1 MSAAE
6 ITSNYGKYQTG
17 NPLMQRVI
25 ARFVDRVMAH
35 VSRQSPSTVVDL
47 GCGEGMIAR
56 RVAELGGVDY
66 LGLELNP
73 VALEV
78 ARREVPSMRFEQAD
92 IVRREPEVGWADVA
106 LCLEVLE
113 HLDDPAPAVQR
124 IAEWTGGVAIVS
136 VPWEP
141 FFRGGN
147 FLRGKYLAR
156 WGNHPEHIQQFG
168 PRSFQA
174 LLEAS
179 FRVVRVETCFPWLI
193 GVAAGTRDR

>member
-1 MSAAE
+1 MISAAAVLFALLG
-6 ITSNYGKYQTG
+6 T
-17 NPLMQRVI
+17 PLFVVI
-25 ARFVDRVMAH
+25 
-35 VSRQSPSTVVDL
+35 S
-47 GCGEGMIAR
+47 
-56 RVAELGGVDY
+56 
-66 LGLELNP
+66 
-73 VALEV
+73 AL
-78 ARREVPSMRFEQAD
+78 
-92 IVRREPEVGWADVA
+92 A
-106 LCLEVLE
+106 L
-113 HLDDPAPAVQR
+113 
-124 IAEWTGGVAIVS
+124 IS
-136 VPWEP
+136 